1 MGAYK
6 DRGSWRYQKKNAMH
20 WDGVRRTVR
29 GTPDINTK
37 AAALDAERRALELVA
52 KPPRVAVPTL
62 DEWFRGTP
70 GDDGEFNGRF
80 WKEWVVGRMNKPSE
94 RRSKRTVY
102 TLHLHTAFGHL
113 PLDKIGVAEIAKFRA
128 QLVEKGFSRKRINLI
143 LCVLSKPLKYAADC
157 DLIPKAPKIGLLKAE
172 RPDIVAWTYEEYAR
186 LLTAA
191 KVEGADWHVAVCL
204 AGEAGL
210 RVGEIKALR
219 WREDVDM
226 VARTITV
233 NQQTCEGHT
242 GTPKGGKRRMIPM
255 TPTVYE
261 ALRSL
266 STIREGFVLRGP
278 TTGAA
283 KTDGETDS
291 MIARICR
298 RAGLPVR
305 YWHTLRHTFGTH
317 AALLGVN
324 CWRLQTWLGH
334 ARIDETMR
342 YVHVAE
348 FHAREMPEVVRDAG
362 LGVADQDGRVLA
374 MLGARASVPTNPL
387 SENMPAKRRSPR
399 LGSAGAH
406 EHSADSSGSKQRGET
421 KLVSLA
427 AMGSEG
433 GDRTP
438 DPAVNSRLLYH

>member
-6 DRGSWRYQKKNAMH
+6 DRGSWRYQKKNVMH

-37 AAALDAERRALELVA
+37 AAALDAERAHLERV
-52 KPPRVAVPTL
+52 RVAPRLLVPTFE
-62 DEWFRGTP
+62 EWFRGKPTE
-70 GDDGEFNGRF
+70 DGEFTGRF
-80 WKEWVVGRMNKPSE
+80 WIEWVVGRMNKPSE

-102 TLHLHTAFGHL
+102 AKHLHAAFGHL
-113 PLDKIGVAEIAKFRA
+113 PLDRIGVAEIARFRA
-128 QLVEKGFSRKRINLI
+128 HLVELGLSKKRINLI

-157 DLIPKAPKIGLLKAE
+157 DIIPKAPKIGLLKAD
-172 RPDIVAWTYEEYAR
+172 RPQIVAWTYEEYAR
-186 LLTAA
+186 LLAAA
-191 KVEGADWHVAVCL
+191 KIEGDDWHTAVSL

-233 NQQTCEGHT
+233 NQQTCEGVT
-242 GTPKGGKRRMIPM
+242 GTPKGGKRRTIPM
-255 TPTVYE
+255 TPALHE
-261 ALRSL
+261 SLRSL
-266 STIREGFVLRGP
+266 STIREGYVLRGTNGP
-278 TTGAA
+278 S
-283 KTDGETDS
+283 KSDGETDS

-348 FHAREMPEVVRDAG
+348 HHARETPEVVRGAADGLMEPDA
-362 LGVADQDGRVLA
+362 RVLA
-374 MLGARASVPTNPL
+374 MLGARAKVPTNSL
-387 SENMPAKRRSPR
+387 TVNMPAKRRSPR
-399 LGSAGAH
+399 LGSPGAH
-406 EHSADSSGSKQRGET
+406 EHSADSSGAEQAGET
-421 KLVSLA
+421 NTVSLA
-427 AMGSEG
+427 ALGSEG
-433 GDRTP
+433 GFRI
-438 DPAVNSRLLYH
+438 R